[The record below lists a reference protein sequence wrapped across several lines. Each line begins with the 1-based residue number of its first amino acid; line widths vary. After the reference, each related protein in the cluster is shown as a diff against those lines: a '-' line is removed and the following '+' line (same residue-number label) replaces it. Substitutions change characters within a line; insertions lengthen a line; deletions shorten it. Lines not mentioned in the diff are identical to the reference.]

1 MIHRI
6 TGRSFTESK
15 VGRVGGRI
23 VLGGLGRGLEEEE
36 EEKEEKE
43 GTYKNGLP
51 VPSRSL
57 VKKSTVVEFT
67 FDFKNHNQAK
77 TPKLSPRA
85 RALLGLDA
93 K

>member
-1 MIHRI
+1 M
-6 TGRSFTESK
+6 G
-15 VGRVGGRI
+15 GRV

-36 EEKEEKE
+36 EAEEETEEE

-51 VPSRSL
+51 VPSKSL

-67 FDFKNHNQAK
+67 FDFKHHNRAK
-77 TPKLSPRA
+77 IPKLSARA
-85 RALLGLDA
+85 RALLGLNA